1 MKIIALKQ
9 RRHRLTAV
17 YFEKCGDA
25 ETIDSE
31 TLLMSGYHEGSDISE
46 DDWQELKG
54 EAQRNRAYEKAL
66 YLLEYR
72 AHTKKELFTKL
83 RAVFPADVCEHAL
96 SRIEQLGLCDDEA
109 FAKDFAEELFKR
121 KGFGKRRVAFEL
133 SKKGVDR
140 DIIDSVLC
148 QYEDEDPVESIVRVI
163 EKKYCPLPEDEKK
176 YQRIYAGLARM
187 GYGYGDIKTALLRVK
202 NGE

>member
-83 RAVFPADVCEHAL
+83 RAVSLPMSASTPFPVSSSWVFATTRPLQRILPRSFLKERASANGGWPLSFQKRAL
-96 SRIEQLGLCDDEA
+96 TGTLSTAFFANMRTRIRLRA
-109 FAKDFAEELFKR
+109 
-121 KGFGKRRVAFEL
+121 
-133 SKKGVDR
+133 S
-140 DIIDSVLC
+140 SVL
-148 QYEDEDPVESIVRVI
+148 
-163 EKKYCPLPEDEKK
+163 
-176 YQRIYAGLARM
+176 
-187 GYGYGDIKTALLRVK
+187 
-202 NGE
+202 

>member
-121 KGFGKRRVAFEL
+121 KGFGKPGGWPL
-133 SKKGVDR
+133 SFQKRALTGTLSTVFFANMR
-140 DIIDSVLC
+140 MRIRLRASSVL
-148 QYEDEDPVESIVRVI
+148 
-163 EKKYCPLPEDEKK
+163 
-176 YQRIYAGLARM
+176 
-187 GYGYGDIKTALLRVK
+187 
-202 NGE
+202 